1 MGKKQQ
7 VSLPVSSITGKSTT
21 ATSRGL
27 TKVKVDLEI
36 DIRNLKDKEKLTARE
51 EARLKKLEKQLKDVK
66 AEMADE
72 AAKTGRSLAAGKK
85 RKFKGY
91 DPTKDPMAEKER
103 VEPRLSD
110 ITPLELKALL
120 SKQDEVVK
128 KAESRRSARA
138 KGGVMGFNSGG
149 MPSRKGNFDMRKGG
163 MFMKGTK

>member
-1 MGKKQQ
+1 MGKRQ
-7 VSLPVSSITGKSTT
+7 VSLPVSGITGKSTT
-21 ATSRGL
+21 ATARGL

-36 DIRNLKDKEKLTARE
+36 DIRKLKDKDNLTARE

-72 AAKTGRSLAAGKK
+72 AAKAGRSLAAGKK

-91 DPTKDPMAEKER
+91 DPRKDPLAEKER
-103 VEPRLSD
+103 VESRLSD
-110 ITPLELKALL
+110 MTPLELKAALA
-120 SKQDEVVK
+120 KQDEAVK
-128 KAESRRSARA
+128 KAESKRSARA